1 MELGMDVLGTVPT
14 GKAIEATRKEN
25 EMALIVVVILQAT
38 TTIVLFMPELVVVVV
53 VGVAV
58 VVVAVVAVVVVVVAV
73 VATNRICRWKIES
86 DSERAA
92 GTNQDRCTYIMS
104 CMYVQVIHT
113 RIILL

>member
-58 VVVAVVAVVVVVVAV
+58 VVVAMVAVVVVVVAV

-92 GTNQDRCTYIMS
+92 GTNQDRCT
-104 CMYVQVIHT
+104 CHVMYCNTQE
-113 RIILL
+113 